1 MTFLQLVINGVAL
14 GAAYALVALG
24 FVFIVNATSAVNF
37 AHGDLVMAGGYVAVG
52 LGALAPLP
60 ILVLLPVVAAI
71 MFAIGIGVAL
81 VAYFPLA
88 NRPPSTVF
96 ISTLLCG
103 IVLQNLFLVLFG
115 PQTRAAPPLIKSGI
129 VHLGGIEISIQ
140 ALGTLAVAAALIAL
154 QYVIFARTP
163 IGRRLR
169 ATAQDRQMA
178 QAIGIRASAVIA
190 ATFGFGTALAGVAGA
205 LLANQ
210 FFVYPTGGIPLS
222 VYAYMA
228 VVIGGWGS
236 IAGAVI
242 GAMMISL
249 FQVVVSAYVSYAV
262 ATGLLYVALLLIFFS
277 ARRASSA
284 SLFSAGSEPG
294 RRPRTWRLG
303 SLQIRLPLILGAA
316 ALIGY
321 AVFFA
326 SPYDLRVLTLCG
338 IYALLVLGF
347 QFVFGH
353 AGAVSLAQA
362 TFFGIGGYVTG
373 ILATRFDFPFLITFP
388 LSIAG
393 PSLLAV
399 IIACRYSSWKST
411 TSRSPRSA
419 SVSSCCCWRSNG
431 ATLPVAPTGCPA
443 FPRSNTGRHNCRSP
457 RGPVVRVG
465 HRLSSAA
472 CSHYKRRADFTGG
485 PTISC
490 GKTERPPRRWA

>member
-71 MFAIGIGVAL
+71 MFAVGIAVAL

-115 PQTRAAPPLIKSGI
+115 PQARAAPPLIKSGI

-154 QYVIFARTP
+154 QYVVFMRTQ

-178 QAIGIRASAVIA
+178 QAVGIRTSAVIA

-210 FFVYPTGGIPLS
+210 FFVYPTGGISLS
-222 VYAYMA
+222 VYAYIA

-242 GAMMISL
+242 GALMISI

-262 ATGLLYVALLLIFFS
+262 ATGLLYVSLLLIFFFRPQGIFGELVQ
-277 ARRASSA
+277 RR
-284 SLFSAGSEPG
+284 
-294 RRPRTWRLG
+294 
-303 SLQIRLPLILGAA
+303 
-316 ALIGY
+316 
-321 AVFFA
+321 V
-326 SPYDLRVLTLCG
+326 
-338 IYALLVLGF
+338 
-347 QFVFGH
+347 
-353 AGAVSLAQA
+353 
-362 TFFGIGGYVTG
+362 
-373 ILATRFDFPFLITFP
+373 
-388 LSIAG
+388 
-393 PSLLAV
+393 
-399 IIACRYSSWKST
+399 
-411 TSRSPRSA
+411 
-419 SVSSCCCWRSNG
+419 
-431 ATLPVAPTGCPA
+431 
-443 FPRSNTGRHNCRSP
+443 
-457 RGPVVRVG
+457 
-465 HRLSSAA
+465 
-472 CSHYKRRADFTGG
+472 
-485 PTISC
+485 
-490 GKTERPPRRWA
+490 

>member
-24 FVFIVNATSAVNF
+24 FVFIVNATGAVNF

-71 MFAIGIGVAL
+71 MFAVGIAVAL

-115 PQTRAAPPLIKSGI
+115 PQARAAPPLIKSGI

-154 QYVIFARTP
+154 QYVVFMRTQ

-178 QAIGIRASAVIA
+178 QAVGIRTSAVIA

-210 FFVYPTGGIPLS
+210 FFVYPTGGISLS
-222 VYAYMA
+222 AYAYIA

-242 GAMMISL
+242 GALMISI

-262 ATGLLYVALLLIFFS
+262 ATGLLYVSLLLIFFFRPQGIFGELVQ
-277 ARRASSA
+277 RR
-284 SLFSAGSEPG
+284 
-294 RRPRTWRLG
+294 
-303 SLQIRLPLILGAA
+303 
-316 ALIGY
+316 
-321 AVFFA
+321 V
-326 SPYDLRVLTLCG
+326 
-338 IYALLVLGF
+338 
-347 QFVFGH
+347 
-353 AGAVSLAQA
+353 
-362 TFFGIGGYVTG
+362 
-373 ILATRFDFPFLITFP
+373 
-388 LSIAG
+388 
-393 PSLLAV
+393 
-399 IIACRYSSWKST
+399 
-411 TSRSPRSA
+411 
-419 SVSSCCCWRSNG
+419 
-431 ATLPVAPTGCPA
+431 
-443 FPRSNTGRHNCRSP
+443 
-457 RGPVVRVG
+457 
-465 HRLSSAA
+465 
-472 CSHYKRRADFTGG
+472 
-485 PTISC
+485 
-490 GKTERPPRRWA
+490 

>member
-24 FVFIVNATSAVNF
+24 FVFIVNATGAVNF

-71 MFAIGIGVAL
+71 MFAIGIAVAL

-115 PQTRAAPPLIKSGI
+115 PQARAAPPLIKSGI

-154 QYVIFARTP
+154 QYVVFMRTQ

-178 QAIGIRASAVIA
+178 QAVGIRTSAVIA

-210 FFVYPTGGIPLS
+210 FFVYPTGGISLS
-222 VYAYMA
+222 VYAYIA

-242 GAMMISL
+242 GALMISI

-262 ATGLLYVALLLIFFS
+262 ATGLLYVSLLLIFFFRPQGIFGELVQ
-277 ARRASSA
+277 RR
-284 SLFSAGSEPG
+284 
-294 RRPRTWRLG
+294 
-303 SLQIRLPLILGAA
+303 
-316 ALIGY
+316 
-321 AVFFA
+321 V
-326 SPYDLRVLTLCG
+326 
-338 IYALLVLGF
+338 
-347 QFVFGH
+347 
-353 AGAVSLAQA
+353 
-362 TFFGIGGYVTG
+362 
-373 ILATRFDFPFLITFP
+373 
-388 LSIAG
+388 
-393 PSLLAV
+393 
-399 IIACRYSSWKST
+399 
-411 TSRSPRSA
+411 
-419 SVSSCCCWRSNG
+419 
-431 ATLPVAPTGCPA
+431 
-443 FPRSNTGRHNCRSP
+443 
-457 RGPVVRVG
+457 
-465 HRLSSAA
+465 
-472 CSHYKRRADFTGG
+472 
-485 PTISC
+485 
-490 GKTERPPRRWA
+490 